1 MGRSMSSVRMEV
13 KKIAERWLM
22 VKRALKKEDQV
33 YAERL
38 AEMAKRHS
46 SEVFYAFDD
55 PLEAVVF
62 SVLIEIMKEIEK
74 RCDSDDD
81 PRLLGW
87 QKSSAVGEEEGEG
100 KED

>member
-13 KKIAERWLM
+13 KRIAERWIA
-22 VKRALKKEDQV
+22 VKKALKREDQV

-62 SVLIEIMKEIEK
+62 SVLIEMMKG
-74 RCDSDDD
+74 D
-81 PRLLGW
+81 
-87 QKSSAVGEEEGEG
+87 
-100 KED
+100 

>member
-1 MGRSMSSVRMEV
+1 MEV

-22 VKRALKKEDQV
+22 VKRALKKEDRV

-55 PLEAVVF
+55 PLEAAVF
-62 SVLIEIMKEIEK
+62 SVLVEMMKEIDEL
-74 RCDSDDD
+74 RCNNDDD
-81 PRLLGW
+81 PGLLGW
-87 QKSSAVGEEEGEG
+87 QESSAVGEEEGEG
-100 KED
+100 KGG

>member
-13 KKIAERWLM
+13 KRIAERWLM
-22 VKRALKKEDQV
+22 AKKALRKEDQV
-33 YAERL
+33 YAEKL

-55 PLEAVVF
+55 PLEAAVF
-62 SVLIEIMKEIEK
+62 SVLIEVMKEVDRM
-74 RCDSDDD
+74 RCVND
-81 PRLLGW
+81 PGLLGW
-87 QKSSAVGEEEGEG
+87 QQSSAVGEERREG

>member
-33 YAERL
+33 YAEKL

-55 PLEAVVF
+55 PLEAAVF
-62 SVLIEIMKEIEK
+62 SVLLEMLKEIDEL
-74 RCDSDDD
+74 RCGDD
-81 PRLLGW
+81 PGLLGW
-87 QKSSAVGEEEGEG
+87 QESPAMGEEEGEG
-100 KED
+100 KEG